1 MLTSLYKTEAVNRI
15 QQHRPYNQLASLN
28 QSAIRPS
35 LKSNGKGLQ
44 IMKILHISA
53 NNHPRYKKTKVK
65 QIIWHT
71 NFSIWM

>member
-1 MLTSLYKTEAVNRI
+1 MLTSFYKTEAVNRI

-44 IMKILHISA
+44 IMKILFAEIC
-53 NNHPRYKKTKVK
+53 RIF
-65 QIIWHT
+65 IICKPLPFEFNEGLIT
-71 NFSIWM
+71 L